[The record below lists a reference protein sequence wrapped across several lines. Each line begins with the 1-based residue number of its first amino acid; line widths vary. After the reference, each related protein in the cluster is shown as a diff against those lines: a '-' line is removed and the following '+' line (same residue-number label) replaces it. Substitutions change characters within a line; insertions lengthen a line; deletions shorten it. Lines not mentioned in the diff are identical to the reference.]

1 LRAALQTIGADFP
14 MAIFKETYKGNEI
27 TVATWYLLDT
37 AQWKPLVT
45 MIEMKTAR
53 VSAPII
59 DSSFPTEREALLEG
73 LLFAKKWIDDE
84 KPPL

>member
-1 LRAALQTIGADFP
+1 MALRTFGANLP
-14 MAIFKETYKGNEI
+14 MAIFRETYKGYEI
-27 TVATWYLLDT
+27 TIATWYLPDT
-37 AQWKPLVT
+37 AQWKPLIS
-45 MIEMKTAR
+45 MIETKTTR

-73 LLFAKKWIDDE
+73 LLLAKKWIDDE